1 MEMPKQKP
9 KVPTPEE
16 SFDIKIN
23 GQIEQTRGE
32 IGKSE
37 SKPKTQQTA
46 TQGQQ
51 TGSSPTLTELKEK
64 LANLK
69 AQNPTQGQQQTQLT
83 PNEQRLAD
91 LKKSVPQKSQSTPTA
106 KPPSASL

>member
-9 KVPTPEE
+9 KVATPEE
-16 SFDIKIN
+16 SFDIKRN

-37 SKPKTQQTA
+37 SKPTQQ
-46 TQGQQ
+46 QR
-51 TGSSPTLTELKEK
+51 
-64 LANLK
+64 
-69 AQNPTQGQQQTQLT
+69 QLT
-83 PNEQRLAD
+83 PNEQKLAE
-91 LKKSVPQKSQSTPTA
+91 LKKSLPQKYQSTPTT